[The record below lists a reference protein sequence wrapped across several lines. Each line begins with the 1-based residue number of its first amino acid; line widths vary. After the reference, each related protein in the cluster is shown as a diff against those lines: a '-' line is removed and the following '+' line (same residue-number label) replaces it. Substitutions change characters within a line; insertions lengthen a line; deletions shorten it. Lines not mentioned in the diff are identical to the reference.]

1 MSFWP
6 HLWNR
11 LKALPAGVWAALGV
25 ALTLLGL
32 YLRGRR
38 LEAELA
44 KSLFQTATAK
54 AASVGAK
61 AQGKAE
67 VHLQQAEVH
76 AANAL
81 DITKKLDAIQ
91 DAGEKERKRL
101 SAMPASQV
109 TDEYLKLIKS
119 QKPGG

>member
-1 MSFWP
+1 MSFWA

-11 LKALPAGVWAALGV
+11 LKALPAGVWAALAVG
-25 ALTLLGL
+25 LTLLGL

-54 AASVGAK
+54 AKSVGAK

-67 VHLQQAEVH
+67 VHLQQAEAH
-76 AANAL
+76 ATNAQA
-81 DITKKLDAIQ
+81 ISKKLEAIQ
-91 DAGEKERKRL
+91 AAGETERKRL
-101 SAMPASQV
+101 AALPASQV
-109 TDEYLKLIKS
+109 TDEYLKLLK
-119 QKPGG
+119 QKKPGG